1 MNTKHTFKRLVNYTK
16 PYWWRIVIAALASM
30 AVGGMDGAFAYY
42 VAPLLKKIFQSH
54 DLTVFTFLP
63 LGIVAIFTMRGACR
77 YLNDFFMRTA
87 SQLVV
92 QDIRNQLYSRNIVMG
107 LRFFGSQTTGTLMSR
122 VLNDVTVMQ
131 EGMISIIVGIFRDG
145 ISAAALLGVIF
156 YRNWQL
162 AIISFLVIPL
172 TVYPAQKIGKRLKS
186 ISRQSQEKMG
196 DISSILQETF
206 SGIKVIKAFSLEQRS
221 IDKFRATNLGYYN
234 FMRKSIKYSNLSSPI
249 MEFITSLGIAAVVWF
264 GGKKVMNGQ
273 MSAADF
279 FSFIT
284 AMALVYSPIK
294 KLNIS
299 YNDFQR
305 CLGAAERVFEV
316 IDQKP
321 EIVDPPDA
329 LAMEQVEGNVE
340 FCNVSFRFGD
350 AWVLRNIS
358 LTARRGDIIALVGPS
373 GGGKTTLVSLIP
385 RFYDVTDGAVQIDG
399 HDVRTVRIDSLMSQ
413 VALVDQETTLFN
425 DTLANNIRYGQPGA
439 SDAEVEAAARAAF
452 AHDFISEMPD
462 GYQTN
467 IGDRGVRLSGGQ
479 RQRICIARALLKDAP
494 ILILDEATSALDTES
509 EQMVQSAL
517 NNLMQN
523 RTTFV
528 IAHRLSTVL
537 NADRI
542 LVLEKG
548 AIVENGTH
556 AELVRNDGLYQKL
569 YSMQFNNTSTESVL
583 ADAEP

>member
-1 MNTKHTFKRLVNYTK
+1 MNIFKRLVNYTK
-16 PYWWRIVIAALASM
+16 PYWWRIVIAALSSM

-54 DLTVFTFLP
+54 DLTIFTFLP
-63 LGIVAIFTMRGACR
+63 LGIIAIFTMRGLCR

-92 QDIRNQLYSRNIVMG
+92 QDIRNQLYSRNIFMG
-107 LRFFGSQTTGTLMSR
+107 LRFFGGQTTGTLMSR

-196 DISSILQETF
+196 DISSILQETY
-206 SGIKVIKAFSLEQRS
+206 SGIKVIKAFSLEGRS
-221 IDKFRATNLGYYN
+221 IEKFKSANLGYYN

-264 GGKKVMNGQ
+264 GGSKVMNGQ

-294 KLNIS
+294 RLS
-299 YNDFQR
+299 TAYNDFQR
-305 CLGAAERVFEV
+305 CLGAAERVFE
-316 IDQKP
+316 IMDKNP
-321 EIVDPPDA
+321 EIVDPPGA
-329 LAMEQVEGNVE
+329 ISIERVGGNVD
-340 FCNVSFRFGD
+340 FHNVSFRFGD
-350 AWVLRNIS
+350 PWVLRNIS
-358 LTARRGDIIALVGPS
+358 LSARTGDIIALVGPS

-385 RFYDVTDGAVQIDG
+385 RFYDVSEGRVEIDG
-399 HDVRTVRIDSLMSQ
+399 HDVRSIRLGGLVSQ

-425 DTLANNIRYGQPGA
+425 DTLANNIRYGKPGA
-439 SDAEVEAAARAAF
+439 SDTEVEAAARAAF
-452 AHDFISEMPD
+452 AHEFISEMPE
-462 GYQTN
+462 GYETN

-509 EQMVQSAL
+509 EQMVQNAL
-517 NNLMQN
+517 NNLMKN

-542 LVLEKG
+542 LVLDKG
-548 AIVENGTH
+548 KIVEQGSH
-556 AELVRNDGLYQKL
+556 EELLRREGLYQKL
-569 YSMQFNNTSTESVL
+569 YSMQFQ
-583 ADAEP
+583 DAETC

>member
-1 MNTKHTFKRLVNYTK
+1 METTHTFKRLVQYTK

-42 VAPLLKKIFQSH
+42 ISPLLKKIFQSH
-54 DLTVFTFLP
+54 DLTIFKYLP
-63 LGIVAIFTMRGACR
+63 LGIVAIFTLRGVCR

-92 QDIRNQLYSRNIVMG
+92 QDVRNRLYSRNMLMG

-145 ISAAALLGVIF
+145 IAATALLGVIF

-172 TVYPAQKIGKRLKS
+172 TVYPAQKIGKRLKG

-206 SGIKVIKAFSLEQRS
+206 SGIKVIKAFSLERRS
-221 IDKFRATNLGYYN
+221 VDKFKKTNLDYYT

-264 GGKKVMNGQ
+264 GGSQVMRGE
-273 MSAADF
+273 MTAADF

-294 KLNIS
+294 KLNVS
-299 YNDFQR
+299 YNDFQL

-316 IDQKP
+316 IDQQP
-321 EIVDPPDA
+321 EILDAPDA
-329 LAMEQVEGNVE
+329 HVLERAQGHVQ
-340 FCNVSFRFGD
+340 FSNVSFRFGD
-350 AWVLRNIS
+350 AWVLRNITLS
-358 LTARRGDIIALVGPS
+358 AEPGDIIALVGPS

-385 RFYDVTDGAVQIDG
+385 RFYDVTEGAVQVDG
-399 HDVRTVRIDSLMSQ
+399 HDVRTLRVENLMSQ

-425 DTLANNIRYGQPGA
+425 DTLANNIRYGRPGA
-439 SDAEVEAAARAAF
+439 SDADVQAAAQAAF
-452 AHDFISEMPD
+452 AHDFIKEMPE
-462 GYQTN
+462 GYETN

-479 RQRICIARALLKDAP
+479 RQRICIARALLKNAP

-509 EQMVQSAL
+509 EQMVQGAL

-542 LVLEKG
+542 LVIDKG
-548 AIVENGTH
+548 EIVEQGTH
-556 AELVRNDGLYQKL
+556 DELLARDGLYKKL
-569 YSMQFNNTSTESVL
+569 YSMQFQDDQL
-583 ADAEP
+583 

>member
-1 MNTKHTFKRLVNYTK
+1 M
-16 PYWWRIVIAALASM
+16 IAALASM

-42 VAPLLKKIFQSH
+42 ISPLLKEIFQSH
-54 DLTVFTFLP
+54 DMTVFKFLP
-63 LGIVAIFTMRGACR
+63 FGIVAIFTMRGLCR

-87 SQLVV
+87 TQLVV
-92 QDIRNQLYSRNIVMG
+92 QDIRNHLYSRNMLMG

-145 ISAAALLGVIF
+145 IAATALLGVIF
-156 YRNWQL
+156 YRDWQL

-172 TVYPAQKIGKRLKS
+172 TVYPAQKIGKRLKN

-196 DISSILQETF
+196 DIASILQETF

-221 IDKFRATNLGYYN
+221 IEKFRSINLGYYN
-234 FMRKSIKYSNLSSPI
+234 FMRKSIKYSNMSSPI

-264 GGKKVMNGQ
+264 GGSKVMNGA

-316 IDQKP
+316 IDKKP
-321 EIVDPPDA
+321 EIVDAKSA
-329 LAMEQVEGNVE
+329 LFLERVQGDVD
-340 FCNVSFRFGD
+340 FCNVSFSFGD
-350 AWVLRNIS
+350 AGILRKIS
-358 LTARRGDIIALVGPS
+358 ISARRGDVVALVGPS

-385 RFYDVTDGAVQIDG
+385 RFYDVTEGEVRVDG
-399 HDVRTVRIDSLMSQ
+399 HDVRTVQIDSLMSQ

-425 DTLANNIRYGQPGA
+425 DTLANNIRYGKPGA
-439 SDAEVEAAARAAF
+439 SDEEVEASAKAAF
-452 AHDFISEMPD
+452 AHDFIKEMPE

-479 RQRICIARALLKDAP
+479 RQRICIARALLKNAP

-509 EQMVQSAL
+509 EQMVQNAL
-517 NNLMQN
+517 NNLMRN

-537 NADRI
+537 NADWI
-542 LVLEKG
+542 LVLDKG
-548 AIVENGTH
+548 EIVEQGSHEKLLLN
-556 AELVRNDGLYQKL
+556 ENGLYKKL
-569 YSMQFNNTSTESVL
+569 YSMQFQDKSEEKEVL
-583 ADAEP
+583 AC

>member
-1 MNTKHTFKRLVNYTK
+1 MIAFKRLLAFTK
-16 PYWWRIVIAALASM
+16 GYWLRITIAALASM
-30 AVGGMDGAFAYY
+30 AVGGMDGAFAYFIS
-42 VAPLLKKIFQSH
+42 PLLKKIFQTQ
-54 DLTVFTFLP
+54 DLTIFKFLP
-63 LGIVAIFTMRGACR
+63 LGIVAIFTLRGLSR
-77 YLNDFFMRTA
+77 YLNDYFMRTA
-87 SQLVV
+87 TQLVV
-92 QDIRNQLYSRNIVMG
+92 QDIRNLLYARNMAMG
-107 LRFFGSQTTGTLMSR
+107 LRFFGSQSTGTLMSR
-122 VLNDVTVMQ
+122 VLNDVIVMQ
-131 EGMISIIVGIFRDG
+131 EGMISLILGVFRDG

-162 AIISFLVIPL
+162 ALISFLVIPL

-196 DISSILQETF
+196 DIASILQETF

-221 IDKFRATNLGYYN
+221 IEKFRETNLGYYV
-234 FMRKSIKYSNLSSPI
+234 FMRKSIKYGNLSTPI

-264 GGKKVMNGQ
+264 GGIKVMSGQ

-294 KLNIS
+294 KLNS
-299 YNDFQR
+299 SFNDFQR

-316 IDQKP
+316 IDKKP
-321 EIVDPPDA
+321 EIVDAPDA
-329 LAMEQVEGNVE
+329 LPLDLVQGDVD
-340 FCNVSFRFGD
+340 FRNVSFRFGD
-350 AWVLRNIS
+350 AWVLRNITLS
-358 LTARRGDIIALVGPS
+358 ARRGEIVALVGPS

-385 RFYDVTDGAVQIDG
+385 RFYDVTEGVVQVDG
-399 HDVRTVRIDSLMSQ
+399 HDVRSVKLETLMSQ
-413 VALVDQETTLFN
+413 IALVDQETTLFN
-425 DTLANNIRYGQPGA
+425 DTLANNIRYGKPGA
-439 SDAEVEAAARAAF
+439 SDVEVQAAAQAAF

-462 GYQTN
+462 GYATN

-479 RQRICIARALLKDAP
+479 RQRICIARALLKDTP

-509 EQMVQSAL
+509 EQMVQNAL

-528 IAHRLSTVL
+528 IAHRLSTIL

-542 LVLEKG
+542 LVLDKG
-548 AIVENGTH
+548 EIVEQGSH
-556 AELVRNDGLYQKL
+556 EELVSRDGLYKKL
-569 YSMQFNNTSTESVL
+569 YSMQFKNTETETG
-583 ADAEP
+583 AD

>member
-1 MNTKHTFKRLVNYTK
+1 MNAFKRLLTYTK
-16 PYWWRIVIAALASM
+16 HYWWRIAIAALASM

-42 VAPLLKKIFQSH
+42 ISPLLKKIFQSQ
-54 DLTVFTFLP
+54 DLTIFKYLP
-63 LGIVAIFTMRGACR
+63 FGIVAIFTLRGLCR

-87 SQLVV
+87 TQLVV
-92 QDIRNQLYSRNIVMG
+92 QDIRNQLYARNMAMG
-107 LRFFGSQTTGTLMSR
+107 LRFFGSQSTGTLMSR

-131 EGMISIIVGIFRDG
+131 EGMISIIVGVFRDG
-145 ISAAALLGVIF
+145 IAATALLGVIF

-172 TVYPAQKIGKRLKS
+172 TVYPAQKIGKRLKN

-196 DISSILQETF
+196 DIASILQETF

-221 IDKFRATNLGYYN
+221 IEKFKATNLGYYT

-264 GGKKVMNGQ
+264 GGIKVMSGQ

-294 KLNIS
+294 KLNGS

-321 EIVDPPDA
+321 EIVDTPDA
-329 LAMEQVEGNVE
+329 QALERVQGDVD

-350 AWVLRNIS
+350 AWVLRNITLS
-358 LTARRGDIIALVGPS
+358 ARRGDIVALVGPS

-385 RFYDVTDGAVQIDG
+385 RFYDVTEGTVQVDGQ
-399 HDVRTVRIDSLMSQ
+399 DVRSLRVDSLMSQ
-413 VALVDQETTLFN
+413 IALVDQETTLFN
-425 DTLANNIRYGQPGA
+425 DTLANNIRYGKPGA
-439 SDAEVEAAARAAF
+439 SDSEVQTAARAAF
-452 AHDFISEMPD
+452 AHDFIAEMPE
-462 GYQTN
+462 GYETN

-479 RQRICIARALLKDAP
+479 RQRICIARALLKNAP

-509 EQMVQSAL
+509 EQMVQGAL

-542 LVLEKG
+542 LVLDKG
-548 AIVENGTH
+548 EIVEQGSH
-556 AELVRNDGLYQKL
+556 DELLKINGLYQKL
-569 YSMQFNNTSTESVL
+569 YSMQFQDGETPG
-583 ADAEP
+583 A